1 MASAGSFHGCAP
13 EAPTAVVWISGRH
26 AVVAVDSG
34 GTNGITSS
42 TVERMI
48 ESEADFVA
56 RVLGAVGD
64 SERVMVLG
72 PAGLR
77 LAVQRAYVALSHR
90 PDRLVEL
97 ERTGSIDPVELAERL
112 RALGT
117 APPIR

>member
-1 MASAGSFHGCAP
+1 MATADTSDTFHGRASVS
-13 EAPTAVVWISGRH
+13 PTAVVWINGRH
-26 AVVAVDSG
+26 AVVAVADG
-34 GTNGITSS
+34 GAGIASS

-56 RVLGAVGD
+56 RIVGRVGN

-72 PAGLR
+72 PASLR
-77 LAVQRAYVALSHR
+77 LAVQRAYVAISHR

-97 ERTGSIDPVELAERL
+97 ERSGRIDPIELAERV

-117 APPIR
+117 

>member
-1 MASAGSFHGCAP
+1 M
-13 EAPTAVVWISGRH
+13 
-26 AVVAVDSG
+26 VAVADDDLG
-34 GTNGITSS
+34 GITSS

-56 RVLGAVGD
+56 RIVGAVGD

-72 PAGLR
+72 PASLR
-77 LAVQRAYVALSHR
+77 LAVQRAYVAVSHR

-97 ERTGSIDPVELAERL
+97 ERTGSVDPVELAARV

-117 APPIR
+117 